1 MPLLTLDYL
10 LYQSLSPLLLHIAV
24 KGFMQ
29 RSQGQEFLNKRL
41 SININININI
51 NDVVR
56 AGSRSVS
63 ALG

>member
-41 SININININI
+41 SININININ
-51 NDVVR
+51 DVVR